1 VVAVALA
8 VALAATLVPAIRAA
22 RTSTVAAL
30 ADAARPPR
38 RRALLIAVSA
48 RLPVPLLLGMR
59 LAGRRPRRFVLSA
72 ASIALLVTT
81 LVTVLAFH
89 ATAGQPRFR
98 GPSGMSDP
106 VIDRDSQVLLVLTVV
121 LVVLA
126 AINAIFTAWTT
137 ALDARHQLAVARSLG
152 ATPQQV
158 SAGLSAAQLLAAV
171 PGAIVGI
178 PAGIGLF
185 SAASHGGTVTIPPIG
200 WLLAAVLGTLLVLAG
215 LTTIPA
221 RIAARRPVAEILQS
235 ETA

>member
-1 VVAVALA
+1 V
-8 VALAATLVPAIRAA
+8 IE
-22 RTSTVAAL
+22 RTY
-30 ADAARPPR
+30 ADALGVRAGDRITLNGRPFTVSG
-38 RRALLIAVSA
+38 IAVT
-48 RLPVPLLLGMR
+48 
-59 LAGRRPRRFVLSA
+59 A
-72 ASIALLVTT
+72 ASAPYPNLCYAGCAYSLSRRGRTGGRMAGEIAILVTS
-81 LVTVLAFH
+81 LVAVLAFH
-89 ATAGQPRFR
+89 ATAGQLRFR

-106 VIDRDSQVLLVLTVV
+106 VIDRDSQVLLVITVV
-121 LVVLA
+121 LVILA

-178 PAGIGLF
+178 PAGIALF
-185 SAASHGGTVTIPPIG
+185 LAASHAGTVTIPPVG
-200 WLLAAVLGTLLVLAG
+200 WLLATVLGTLLVLAG

>member
-1 VVAVALA
+1 
-8 VALAATLVPAIRAA
+8 
-22 RTSTVAAL
+22 
-30 ADAARPPR
+30 
-38 RRALLIAVSA
+38 
-48 RLPVPLLLGMR
+48 
-59 LAGRRPRRFVLSA
+59 VLSA
-72 ASIALLVTT
+72 ASIALLTTT

-98 GPSGMSDP
+98 QPAGMSNP
-106 VIDRDSQVLLVLTVV
+106 VIDRDSQVLLVITVV

-185 SAASHGGTVTIPPIG
+185 YAASRGGTVTIPPAW
-200 WLLAAVLGTLLVLAG
+200 WLLTAVLGILLVLAG

-221 RIAARRPVAEILQS
+221 RAGARRPVAEILQS
-235 ETA
+235 ESA